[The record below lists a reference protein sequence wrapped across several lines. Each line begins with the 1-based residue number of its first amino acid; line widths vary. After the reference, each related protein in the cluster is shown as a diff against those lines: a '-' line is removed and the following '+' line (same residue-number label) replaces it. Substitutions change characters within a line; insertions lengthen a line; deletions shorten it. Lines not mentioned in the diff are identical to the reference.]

1 MCKANKQ
8 VFNDYGVN
16 LTDSVTISGLALR
29 IFLKDFYKE
38 NIPSITKASMYN
50 DIKQAYYGGIT
61 EVYKPYGYNITRY
74 KLEDYF
80 KEYNLF
86 PCGESLQGSLRGIPQ
101 GLDEDIV
108 YVQITFRKYDIRIL
122 ADFRKD
128 IEWNKGDPVGDGGAS
143 IFRKSTNGFV

>member
-1 MCKANKQ
+1 M
-8 VFNDYGVN
+8 V
-16 LTDSVTISGLALR
+16 
-29 IFLKDFYKE
+29 FLKISSTSRDCLRGWFRNHPPK
-38 NIPSITKASMYN
+38 
-50 DIKQAYYGGIT
+50 
-61 EVYKPYGYNITRY
+61 
-74 KLEDYF
+74 
-80 KEYNLF
+80 
-86 PCGESLQGSLRGIPQ
+86 GSLRGIPQ